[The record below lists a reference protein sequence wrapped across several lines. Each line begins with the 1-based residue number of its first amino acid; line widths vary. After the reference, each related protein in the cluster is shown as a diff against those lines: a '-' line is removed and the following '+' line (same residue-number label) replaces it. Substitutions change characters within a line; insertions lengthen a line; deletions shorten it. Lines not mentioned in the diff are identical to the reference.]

1 MQNFQYLKSI
11 PNYCPLLLRANEP
24 IENIGLNKRTD
35 ERVYCFMGSSYGMEM
50 IPNKYSGIYHR
61 VETSGFLD
69 YDTRKNIYLSSVIAL
84 GYHSNAAIEQQS
96 ISQRI
101 FEGMSYGCIVL
112 TNSLTAEKYTDGI
125 CIYVK
130 DKKEAENKIQYYLDN
145 PEERKEKQE
154 KGYKWVLMFDQ
165 DSNPF
170 SDIINNFILSYN
182 DYPFKNKIG
191 MIGLNAYDQNNNVYV
206 NIISSNNYK
215 KRDYLITSGCLIST
229 KVYNSIGKF
238 NESYFI
244 DNVDIEYSLRVRKA
258 KFILLITKK
267 PGMIHKAG
275 DTLTKKI
282 FGFEFESSN
291 HNSLRRYY
299 MTRNHFCLSKKYFY
313 TFPFFIMKLNIF
325 FFLSIISM
333 LIIEKDRKNKL
344 KSILKGL
351 FKL

>member
-1 MQNFQYLKSI
+1 MEKFS
-11 PNYCPLLLRANEP
+11 
-24 IENIGLNKRTD
+24 NI
-35 ERVYCFMGSSYGMEM
+35 C
-50 IPNKYSGIYHR
+50 
-61 VETSGFLD
+61 
-69 YDTRKNIYLSSVIAL
+69 SVIITYNPTDKLFSLINSIKNQVDEIIIIDNNSKNNLFHNQLINDNKFHLFKNKENLGVAKAL
-84 GYHSNAAIEQQS
+84 NQGFEIAI
-96 ISQRI
+96 
-101 FEGMSYGCIVL
+101 
-112 TNSLTAEKYTDGI
+112 
-125 CIYVK
+125 
-130 DKKEAENKIQYYLDN
+130 
-145 PEERKEKQE
+145 E

-351 FKL
+351 FKF

>member
-1 MQNFQYLKSI
+1 LEKFT
-11 PNYCPLLLRANEP
+11 
-24 IENIGLNKRTD
+24 NI
-35 ERVYCFMGSSYGMEM
+35 C
-50 IPNKYSGIYHR
+50 
-61 VETSGFLD
+61 
-69 YDTRKNIYLSSVIAL
+69 SVIITYNPTDKLFSLINSIKNQVNEIIVIDNNSKNDLFHNQLMNDNKFHLLKNKENLGVAKAL
-84 GYHSNAAIEQQS
+84 NQGFAIA
-96 ISQRI
+96 I
-101 FEGMSYGCIVL
+101 
-112 TNSLTAEKYTDGI
+112 
-125 CIYVK
+125 
-130 DKKEAENKIQYYLDN
+130 
-145 PEERKEKQE
+145 E

-206 NIISSNNYK
+206 NISSSNNYK
-215 KRDYLITSGCLIST
+215 ERDYLITSGCLIST
-229 KVYNSIGKF
+229 EVYNLIGKF

-299 MTRNHFCLSKKYFY
+299 MTRNHFCLSKEYFY
-313 TFPFFIMKLNIF
+313 KFPFFIMKLNIF

-351 FKL
+351 FKF